1 MKPQTQRTF
10 ILSGVGF
17 FLGFLLVFG
26 FMSATQASYNRG
38 YRDAKADT
46 RRDEPACFVTERCY
60 LGQDADGRWF
70 IEPK

>member
-1 MKPQTQRTF
+1 MTSQTQRTL

-17 FLGFLLVFG
+17 FIGFMLVFG
-26 FMSATQASYNRG
+26 FMSVSQASYNRG

-46 RRDEPACFVTERCY
+46 RRDEPACFTSQRCY